1 MTASGRARLATLV
14 IVLAGC
20 GAAGAPSA
28 TPGHTTVATSRPDA
42 TRARTPEPTPTLP
55 PGVVQVIDLG
65 EQIWGVVSAGDTV
78 WVEGDM
84 RLHQLD
90 GATGAVLKTVAGSW
104 PSVRG
109 DTLRYL
115 RDDDL
120 VEADAV
126 SGVQR
131 AVYSP
136 GVPGTTV
143 HDGVLWADDEQ
154 AGTLVAVDLD
164 SGDVLHTLQHPPG
177 EAKWVEY
184 WEGAIWTV
192 IDGSNVVLRVDPD
205 TGEILSTSAAGSR
218 PHSVAIGFGS
228 LWVTDHGSADVQR
241 FAPDGSLEATIH
253 GPGIN
258 VGIAAA
264 DDTIWAA
271 APTGAMEIDPE
282 TNEVVRDVELGP
294 GDWYGMAVS
303 QGFVWLTKADAGR
316 LYQLAVE

>member
-1 MTASGRARLATLV
+1 MTSSGCARLATLV
-14 IVLAGC
+14 FVLAGC

-28 TPGHTTVATSRPDA
+28 TPGPTTLATPRPDA
-42 TRARTPEPTPTLP
+42 TQAPTLEPSPTLP
-55 PGVVQVIDLG
+55 PGVAQVIDLG
-65 EQIWGVVSAGDTV
+65 EQVWGVVSAGDTV
-78 WVEGDM
+78 WVEGNM

-90 GATGAVLKTVAGSW
+90 GATGAVLQTVPGSW

-109 DTLRYL
+109 DTLWYL
-115 RDDDL
+115 RDDEL

-131 AVYSP
+131 AAYKPEVL
-136 GVPGTTV
+136 GTTV

-154 AGTLVAVDLD
+154 AGTLVALDLG
-164 SGDVLHTLQHPPG
+164 SGDVLHTLELPPG

-192 IDGSNVVLRVDPD
+192 IDGSNVVIRVDPD
-205 TGEILSTSAAGSR
+205 TGKTLGSSAAGSR
-218 PHSVAIGFGS
+218 PHSVAVGFGS

-258 VGIAAA
+258 VGIAS
-264 DDTIWAA
+264 TERSIWAA

-282 TNEVVRDVELGP
+282 TNEVVREVELGP

-316 LYQLAVE
+316 VYQIAME